1 MVAAVVDME
10 EVAVDMEEAVV
21 DMEAVAE
28 DVAVVDMVAVA
39 IKHRTVSL
47 LQKFTPR
54 SNPTTA
60 PSPSQQQLI
69 LIMVET
75 GLSQHF

>member
-1 MVAAVVDME
+1 ME
-10 EVAVDMEEAVV
+10 EVAVDMV
-21 DMEAVAE
+21 
-28 DVAVVDMVAVA
+28 VAVVDMVAVA

-54 SNPTTA
+54 SNPTAA

>member
-1 MVAAVVDME
+1 MEVVEVTVDMAVAVVDM
-10 EVAVDMEEAVV
+10 
-21 DMEAVAE
+21 AVATVE
-28 DVAVVDMVAVA
+28 AIADMVAVA

-54 SNPTTA
+54 SNPTVA